1 MERSVLDAAF
11 PLPTRNG
18 YRALAV
24 IPALNEERS
33 VGRVIAEL
41 KRSCPELDLLVVD
54 DGSTDATAQVARD
67 AGAETLILPFNIG
80 VGGAMRAGYRY
91 ALRNGYG
98 AVVQVDADG
107 QHDAFY
113 LPALLA
119 GLEYADVVIGARFAG
134 EGDYVAHGPRRW
146 AMRLLAAALSML
158 TGTRLTDVTSGFR
171 AANRRAI
178 VVFAEYYPAEY
189 LGDTVESLVIA
200 ARAGCRVAQ
209 VPVAMRPRTAGCP
222 SQSPLRA
229 TIYLLRACAALALA
243 LVRRWDLA
251 RTQQPMG
258 DRAS

>member
-11 PLPTRNG
+11 PLPTWNG

-33 VGRVIAEL
+33 VGGVIAEL

-54 DGSTDATAQVARD
+54 DGSTDATSQVARN

-80 VGGAMRAGYRY
+80 VGGAMRAGYRF

-107 QHDAFY
+107 QHDASY

-119 GLEYADVVIGARFAG
+119 ALEHADVVIGARFAG
-134 EGDYVAHGPRRW
+134 EGEYTAHGPRRW
-146 AMRLLAAALSML
+146 AMRFLAVALSAL
-158 TGTRLTDVTSGFR
+158 TRTRLTDVTSGYR
-171 AANRRAI
+171 AANRKAI
-178 VVFAEYYPAEY
+178 AVFAEHYPAEY

-209 VPVAMRPRTAGCP
+209 VPVAMRPRIEGCP

-229 TIYLLRACAALALA
+229 AVYLLRACAALGLA
-243 LVRRWDLA
+243 LVRRWDLG
-251 RTQQPMG
+251 RTHQSAG
-258 DRAS
+258 DAAS